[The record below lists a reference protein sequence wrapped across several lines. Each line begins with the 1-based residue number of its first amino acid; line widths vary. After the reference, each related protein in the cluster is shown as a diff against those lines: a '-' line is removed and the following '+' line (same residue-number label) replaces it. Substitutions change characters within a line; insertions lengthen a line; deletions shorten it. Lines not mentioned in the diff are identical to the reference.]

1 MAMADDRNER
11 NLNLDPITD
20 EAGAH
25 PVGTGVGAAGGGM
38 AGAAAGAFAGPV
50 GAAVGLVAGAVVG
63 GLAGKATAEGI
74 NPTVEHAYWRDRYS
88 SEDYVQTGFT
98 YDDYGPAYEY
108 GWSSR
113 GSYPGEFES
122 AEPTLATAWAE
133 RRGTSN
139 LSWDQARPASR
150 AAWNRVD
157 TQYAGGYDGIDNNG
171 ETINRADTVG
181 GDGAMDNDDV
191 VDVLND
197 LLETC
202 RDGEYGFREVS
213 EHTKTPALKT
223 TFLQRSNECLKAGS
237 ELQSLVVRYGGEI
250 AEGGTT
256 SGALHR
262 GWVSVRGALGGLSDL
277 AMLNECERGEDAAL
291 ARYRKAVKED
301 GLPSDVRA
309 LIERQLQG
317 VQRNHDQ
324 IKLLRDQEK
333 ARA

>member
-11 NLNLDPITD
+11 HLNPDPITD
-20 EAGAH
+20 EAGSH
-25 PVGTGVGAAGGGM
+25 PVGTGIGAAGGGM
-38 AGAAAGAFAGPV
+38 AGAAAGAIGGPL

-88 SEDYVQTGFT
+88 NESYFENGYG

-108 GWSSR
+108 GWTSR
-113 GSYPGEFES
+113 MGHPGAFEA

-139 LSWDQARPASR
+139 LSWDQARPATR
-150 AAWNRVD
+150 AAWDR
-157 TQYAGGYDGIDNNG
+157 IDNNG
-171 ETINRADTVG
+171 ASLSRADVSG
-181 GDGAMDNDDV
+181 GYAVDGTMDRDDV

-202 RDGEYGFREVS
+202 RDGEYGFREVA
-213 EHTKTPALKT
+213 EHTKTPALKNV
-223 TFLQRSNECLKAGS
+223 FQQRAGECLKASS
-237 ELQSLVVRYGGEI
+237 ELQSVIVRFGGEI
-250 AEGGTT
+250 SDGGTT

-291 ARYRKAVKED
+291 ARYRKALKEE

-333 ARA
+333 ARG